1 MCWGRRLAPVLA
13 AATLLAG
20 ALAPAALADGD
31 PASDYLIGQP
41 VYVPPTDKN
50 VPLSDAGL
58 LDLLVTDAKRRGFTI
73 KVALIGTPTDL
84 GSVTSL
90 WRRPQRYAQF
100 LSEELFYVYKQPLL
114 IVMPNGF
121 GIARRGKPLPA
132 ERKLLD
138 AIPVAAGGISN
149 LPVAASGAVQRLA
162 AARGLHLA
170 APKAPDTA
178 RRESHDRVTIIVAA
192 VAVLLLLA
200 AVALAR
206 RRWRT
211 AHHHPG
217 GDR

>member
-58 LDLLVTDAKRRGFTI
+58 LDLLVADAKRGGFTI

-121 GIARRGKPLPA
+121 GFWNYGRPA
-132 ERKLLD
+132 SRERQVLRSVT
-138 AIPVAAGGISN
+138 IPGGASGLSQAASAGVAALAGAAGHPIKVPSLQSGG
-149 LPVAASGAVQRLA
+149 GF
-162 AARGLHLA
+162 
-170 APKAPDTA
+170 PD
-178 RRESHDRVTIIVAA
+178 RIVIAA
-192 VAVLLLLA
+192 VGAALLVLMA
-200 AVALAR
+200 ALTIVWR
-206 RRWRT
+206 RRRPRG
-211 AHHHPG
+211 HSHPQPDEG
-217 GDR
+217 